1 MSLMPQLDR
10 YLSVRRSL
18 GYDLRTSERSLRRFT
33 SYADA
38 EGAAHIGTALFL
50 RWHATLADANG
61 STRATRLRVV
71 RLFAQWL
78 SGFDPAHEVPPQGLL
93 PDSSNRP
100 RPHIYTTAE
109 IAEIVAAA
117 RELPSVYG
125 LRGHTC
131 STLFGLIAVTGLRI
145 SEALALDR
153 DDLDQGVLRVRR
165 GKLGRERL
173 LPLDPGVVAH
183 MGAYLT
189 ERDRLIGHA
198 AKPLFVTD
206 KATRL
211 PEGATVRIEPT
222 RLEATQAD
230 RIVDAIARANGGRY
244 SVDLHLRHDPNASE
258 AFATSHVR
266 RLEAMRRAGA
276 GPERLADGS
285 WTISD
290 DHLAQAEAYPRHQRR
305 ARCRKLCGARGRWN
319 SQDQH
324 RTAQP
329 ESGHAQAGRSSERSA
344 RRYLWSQRGSGRD
357 RDDHSQTW
365 RSP

>member
-18 GYDLRTSERSLRRFT
+18 GYDLRTSERILRRFT
-33 SYADA
+33 NYADT

-100 RPHIYTTAE
+100 RPHIYTTDE

-183 MGAYLT
+183 LDAYLA

-198 AKPLFVTD
+198 AKPLFVTE

-211 PEGATVRIEPT
+211 TDCSARYNFAQACQRIGLRSHQRYQRHGRGPRIHDLRHTFAVRTMINWYRTGKDPAREIIRLTTYLGHANPSNTYWYLEAVPELLDLAMARATVGE
-222 RLEATQAD
+222 
-230 RIVDAIARANGGRY
+230 VAR
-244 SVDLHLRHDPNASE
+244 
-258 AFATSHVR
+258 
-266 RLEAMRRAGA
+266 
-276 GPERLADGS
+276 
-285 WTISD
+285 
-290 DHLAQAEAYPRHQRR
+290 
-305 ARCRKLCGARGRWN
+305 
-319 SQDQH
+319 
-324 RTAQP
+324 
-329 ESGHAQAGRSSERSA
+329 
-344 RRYLWSQRGSGRD
+344 
-357 RDDHSQTW
+357 
-365 RSP
+365 